1 MSGDRGRQAERTT
14 TVHNNGSW
22 KRGRD
27 LAPLE
32 RQPRARARS
41 VRPHGCASSVCRTSR
56 KAYVNVQRHKGAAF
70 RTVSRGPPM
79 RRVAHS
85 ASSRPLV
92 DPSPGCQSTAFR
104 IPVTPT
110 AHSNTANEKGPA
122 LTTNPGEEPVYE
134 RSINSSTPSLVF
146 GGGSSPDSSLRKLI
160 LIFFLV
166 LLEFPPQLHCF
177 TSLDSLRLLFRLY

>member
-1 MSGDRGRQAERTT
+1 MSGDGGRQAERTT

-32 RQPRARARS
+32 SQPRARARS
-41 VRPHGCASSVCRTSR
+41 VRLHGCASSVCRTSR

-92 DPSPGCQSTAFR
+92 DPSPGCQSTASR

-110 AHSNTANEKGPA
+110 AHAESGVGRVLRKYQGRI
-122 LTTNPGEEPVYE
+122 E
-134 RSINSSTPSLVF
+134 RWYDR
-146 GGGSSPDSSLRKLI
+146 GSSPRWAWIVAWRRLRTRQSRN
-160 LIFFLV
+160 
-166 LLEFPPQLHCF
+166 E
-177 TSLDSLRLLFRLY
+177 R